1 MTGKWITEE
10 TDKFLEYQGWT
21 GQNTKWVWNNSTSKT
36 SKPKKKKATAKTKV
50 QDQMFSL
57 DILSTI

>member
-1 MTGKWITEE
+1 MTGKRITEE

-21 GQNTKWVWNNSTSKT
+21 GQNTKWVQIKQTSQK
-36 SKPKKKKATAKTKV
+36 KKKKATTKTKV